1 MKKTIIISA
10 IIIVI
15 LGFISI
21 RDYNNYFYGRSIVNY
36 HVLPYGL
43 TPYHWKDYTIENGKR
58 VPIKNDFYLLSD
70 SHIFWGPGTS
80 VIPVSSYES
89 GFVIDSIT
97 EFVIDSIKCYYYNK
111 DSIYVYC
118 VDEEHNPHWIIPVF
132 HEGWVLFD
140 EIKNVKMESLSTYKC
155 VEIMGT
161 GN

>member
-10 IIIVI
+10 IIVII

-43 TPYHWKDYTIENGKR
+43 TPFHWEDHTIENGKR
-58 VPIKNDFYLLSD
+58 VSLINDFYLISD
-70 SHIFWGPGTS
+70 SHIFWGPGTG

-97 EFVIDSIKCYYYNK
+97 KFVIDSIKCYYYNK

-132 HEGWVLFD
+132 HDGCVLFD
-140 EIKNVKMESLSTYKC
+140 EIKDVNMESLSTYRC
-155 VEIMGT
+155 VSNLYDE
-161 GN
+161 